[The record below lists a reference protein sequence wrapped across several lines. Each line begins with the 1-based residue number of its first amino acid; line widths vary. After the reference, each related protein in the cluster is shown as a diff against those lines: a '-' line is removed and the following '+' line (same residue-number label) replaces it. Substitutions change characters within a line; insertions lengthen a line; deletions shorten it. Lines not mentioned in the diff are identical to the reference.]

1 MTKRRY
7 YRSRRTYPKQ
17 KWSINLSNVASTVPA
32 ANANTYSI
40 QQINVIDNP
49 SRTDAAGAALFA
61 SSAILKVSRIKFKG
75 VISSAMQAG
84 QSVIVALMYL
94 PELINAAGASVAM
107 NQIGSTA
114 FYCHPEWIMAWN
126 RIDFTNAA
134 QRNEINLTTKLKRN
148 LNPGDKISLI
158 VINVNYA
165 ATAGSAIDIAGTCQY
180 VCKNN

>member
-7 YRSRRTYPKQ
+7 YRSKRVYPKQ

-49 SRTDAAGAALFA
+49 SRTDAAGAAIFA
-61 SSAILKVSRIKFKG
+61 SSAILKTSRIKFKG

-84 QSVIVALMYL
+84 QSAIVALMYL
-94 PELINAAGASVAM
+94 PELITVTGTSVAI

-148 LNPGDKISLI
+148 LNPGDKIALI
-158 VINVNYA
+158 VMNINYA
-165 ATAGSAIDIAGTCQY
+165 NTTGAAVDIAGTCQY